1 MVGWWLAWSFHE
13 GFHRLFLFLA
23 SKVWGYWD
31 YHDPLSLGKS
41 FPWFF
46 HSNTMWC
53 HVHIHLWLQ
62 FNTYLWLCIVYIYML
77 IWSICIYIYIMYTY
91 IYIYNTYFIMMFTFW
106 SRKKKIFGWC
116 SGELWWPRAPSWNR
130 LCWFSWA
137 GEGLASLWCYIFHD
151 VYGRYI
157 MIYRRS

>member
-1 MVGWWLAWSFHE
+1 MRDFIACMV
-13 GFHRLFLFLA
+13 FLA
-23 SKVWGYWD
+23 SKVWGYWG

-62 FNTYLWLCIVYIYML
+62 FNTYLWLCIIYIYAYM
-77 IWSICIYIYIMYTY
+77 IHMYIYIYVVYRIDIYIIYDICIYICYTY
-91 IYIYNTYFIMMFTFW
+91 YTYFIMMFTFW
-106 SRKKKIFGWC
+106 SRKTKCFGWC

-137 GEGLASLWCYIFHD
+137 GEGLASLWCYF
-151 VYGRYI
+151 
-157 MIYRRS
+157 SWCLW